1 MSLIKQWKD
10 GISFEEKT
18 IIILFNGTRSTS
30 SESYQDKVSELYTKY
45 KHFFP
50 GELISRRTEIYLC
63 HAWLSRLQ
71 NKVLFLVNQGSFF
84 FFFSLSVKDS
94 SFMWAAQSD
103 RLIQKVANDCFLN
116 SRPFQLLFFPNFF
129 PSFFWGNQINI
140 WTQLTNLQIHAQ
152 TRHHNCAFGSATE
165 GGLKYWQP
173 WIMMQ

>member
-84 FFFSLSVKDS
+84 FFFHCHSQRFIIHVSCTVRQTDSKSSQWLLFKLSSLSTAFFSKLF
-94 SFMWAAQSD
+94 SF
-103 RLIQKVANDCFLN
+103 IFLG
-116 SRPFQLLFFPNFF
+116 QPN
-129 PSFFWGNQINI
+129 QYLDKIN
-140 WTQLTNLQIHAQ
+140 
-152 TRHHNCAFGSATE
+152 
-165 GGLKYWQP
+165 
-173 WIMMQ
+173 